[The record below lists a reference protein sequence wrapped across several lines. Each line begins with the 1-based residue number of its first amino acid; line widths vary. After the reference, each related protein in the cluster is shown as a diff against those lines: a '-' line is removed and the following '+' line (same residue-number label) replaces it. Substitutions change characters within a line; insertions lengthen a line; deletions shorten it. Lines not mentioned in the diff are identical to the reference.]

1 MIDKWKLALKE
12 FLKDYEEDDDVIGAV
27 LCGSYA
33 SGNYNQNSDIDVYLV
48 LKDTVNYQERGNVES
63 NSYLIEYFMNPSW
76 KIKKYMEDEI
86 KQNKLSTIKMFGYG
100 KII

>member
-86 KQNKLSTIKMFGYG
+86 KQNKY
-100 KII
+100 